1 MVNFLLNFRY
11 MVHTLAPYTFLPAD
25 LISVSATRLVI
36 SASRL
41 GASIY
46 DVCAQGGA
54 LGAMEKQKSTYR
66 KFEWNSD
73 RARDGMRG
81 VKKSEKIE
89 DGCHQ

>member
-46 DVCAQGGA
+46 DVCAQGG
-54 LGAMEKQKSTYR
+54 LWEQWKSKKVPIESLSGTVTGP
-66 KFEWNSD
+66 
-73 RARDGMRG
+73 GMG
-81 VKKSEKIE
+81 
-89 DGCHQ
+89 